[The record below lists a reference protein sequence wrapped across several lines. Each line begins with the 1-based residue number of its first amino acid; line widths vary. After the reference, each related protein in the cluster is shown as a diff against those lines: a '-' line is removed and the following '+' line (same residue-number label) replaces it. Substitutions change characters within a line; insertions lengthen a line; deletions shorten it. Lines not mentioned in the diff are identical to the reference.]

1 MHREPTSRDE
11 PLLLLHQARNQ
22 IFYTRYL
29 LPVAFTRLLHNVKRP
44 LLGGQPFTCFGR
56 LLVRWVLQLVAVDVV
71 LLTAWTVMDRPSVVT
86 YTLVVDDV
94 GKRIGRVTK
103 DVLLRTPLPRYRK

>member
-1 MHREPTSRDE
+1 M
-11 PLLLLHQARNQ
+11 
-22 IFYTRYL
+22 
-29 LPVAFTRLLHNVKRP
+29 
-44 LLGGQPFTCFGR
+44 
-56 LLVRWVLQLVAVDVV
+56 VAVDVV